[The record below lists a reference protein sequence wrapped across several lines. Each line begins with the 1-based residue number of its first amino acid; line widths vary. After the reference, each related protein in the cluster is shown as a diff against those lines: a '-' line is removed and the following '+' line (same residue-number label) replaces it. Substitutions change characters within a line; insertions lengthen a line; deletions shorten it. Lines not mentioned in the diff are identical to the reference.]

1 MKCLTARRQ
10 LRDTERGLRVVFF
23 YTKEVTRKP
32 VPGDVATIS
41 SDTGVIYI
49 NADASLDRTVF
60 DSLMGHE
67 VFHGV
72 MRQDRRAAV
81 DFLMNAMEQDPDG
94 FREAFAIARRA
105 EADPVT
111 GERGTLTT
119 ITEVEQALAG
129 AFELALNGNEEQK
142 ARAKRILEETGAYYI
157 QRMATA

>member
-1 MKCLTARRQ
+1 MSDSQKTTQQGYA
-10 LRDTERGLRVVFF
+10 ERGLRVVFF
-23 YTKEVTRKP
+23 YTKEGDTRKP
-32 VPGDVATIS
+32 VPGDVAATIS

-72 MRQDRRAAV
+72 MRQDRRAV

-94 FREAFAIARRA
+94 FPAFAIARRA

-119 ITEVEQALAG
+119 ITEVEQALA
-129 AFELALNGNEEQK
+129 AL
-142 ARAKRILEETGAYYI
+142 LSWL
-157 QRMATA
+157 